1 MAKPNRADSIS
12 VAPTGVASK
21 CADVKPGMWRR
32 LKRSSAST
40 TSSTNCFSTSMQAT
54 ENGAAL
60 ARQIAVGSFRGS
72 EALAEA
78 GMLSRLTGVARMAV
92 ATGVDRGAGGQLSS

>member
-1 MAKPNRADSIS
+1 
-12 VAPTGVASK
+12 
-21 CADVKPGMWRR
+21 
-32 LKRSSAST
+32 
-40 TSSTNCFSTSMQAT
+40 MQAT